1 MAIYTPPQ
9 AQPTPALTGP
19 TSDAP
24 ARSRTGTWAALSFL
38 VLSAAALLVAIWTPQ
53 TVGQPQFPVATAP
66 AHTASEINAAK
77 VKACAAWATS
87 AGAMTTASNLVGAT
101 QPGWDN
107 PDRIR
112 ARANDARVTL
122 VETAYMRTQLDP
134 ATPDPLRSSVE
145 RYNALS
151 FALQDATAHRL
162 GKLEDKIIDE
172 QNIVVKQLESLCAQP

>member
-9 AQPTPALTGP
+9 AEPALAVAP
-19 TSDAP
+19 PPRAASTSPRSGTFA
-24 ARSRTGTWAALSFL
+24 ARSFL
-38 VLSAAALLVAIWTPQ
+38 VLSAVALLVAILTPQ
-53 TVGQPQFPVATAP
+53 TVGPPQFPEPTAP
-66 AHTASEINAAK
+66 VYTVSEINAAK

-87 AGAMTTASNLVGAT
+87 AEAMTAASNLVGAT

-122 VETAYMRTQLDP
+122 IETAYMRTQLDP
-134 ATPDPLRSSVE
+134 AMPDPLRSSIE

-162 GKLEDKIIDE
+162 GRLEDKVIDE
-172 QNIVVKQLESLCAQP
+172 QNVVVKQLESLCAQR